1 MYEKTKGLS
10 DATGNAIDA
19 MNTQVNR
26 AKGYANAA
34 RSTSSGTTSYFA
46 NGGYVSSPT
55 RAVIGEGGEGE
66 YIVPESKMYEA
77 MQRFG
82 RGQRG
87 ESVVPSSASVNVN
100 WTGDTVQMDG
110 KDYIEK
116 SQMPG
121 LIQTAVN
128 ETMNTLH
135 RNARARAFA
144 GV

>member
-1 MYEKTKGLS
+1 MLAELVRRLKRLLLKTLLTPK
-10 DATGNAIDA
+10 TG
-19 MNTQVNR
+19 
-26 AKGYANAA
+26 
-34 RSTSSGTTSYFA
+34 SFA
-46 NGGYVSSPT
+46 SGGYINTPT
-55 RAVIGEGGEGE
+55 RAMVGEGGEGE

-100 WTGDTVQMDG
+100 WSGETVQMDG
-110 KDYIEK
+110 KNYIEK

-144 GV
+144 GI